1 MKLRIR
7 PDRAVRCFKTQSF
20 PKIRSSPT
28 WILLKEC
35 GYERRVRVFAG
46 ANAQEVE
53 EILLT
58 FAHICSL
65 VPPLLLAHPYS
76 IGLDY
81 STAWSSIYR
90 EKTV

>member
-1 MKLRIR
+1 MKLCIH
-7 PDRAVRCFKTQSF
+7 PDRPVRRVKTQSSL
-20 PKIRSSPT
+20 KIRLSPP
-28 WILLKEC
+28 WILLEES
-35 GYERRVRVFAG
+35 GYERRVRIFAG

-58 FAHICSL
+58 LAHMCSL
-65 VPPLLLAHPYS
+65 VTPLLLAHRYD

-90 EKTV
+90 ERTV